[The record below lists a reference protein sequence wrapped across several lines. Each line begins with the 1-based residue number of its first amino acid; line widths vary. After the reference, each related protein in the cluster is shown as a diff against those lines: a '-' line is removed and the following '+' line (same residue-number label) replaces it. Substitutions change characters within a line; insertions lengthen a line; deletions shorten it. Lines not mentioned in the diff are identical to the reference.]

1 MVTAALIRDVC
12 VVMCGVLTTFESG
25 ARADRRGSGN
35 DRGPEVSRD
44 DQQREQAA
52 QYFYQHAIRL
62 NRDTGTIKRVG

>member
-12 VVMCGVLTTFESG
+12 VVICGVLPTFESG

-52 QYFYQHAIRL
+52 QWF
-62 NRDTGTIKRVG
+62 